1 MKLHYYNVTME
12 WTGNLGQGTKDYR
25 AYSRNHVIRS
35 EGKPEFPGSSDPSFR
50 GDSSRY
56 NPEELLVSSL
66 SSCHMLWYLHLCAV
80 NGIVVTKYIDQ
91 ASGTMEETP
100 NGGGRF
106 NEVILRPKIE
116 ITDNSKLDKAKELHH
131 DANKLCF
138 IANSC
143 NFPILHEP
151 VITVQSSP
159 VAR

>member
-1 MKLHYYNVTME
+1 MKLHHYNVTME

-35 EGKPEFPGSSDPSFR
+35 EGKPAFPGSSDPSFR

-100 NGGGRF
+100 DGGGRF
-106 NEVILRPKIE
+106 REVVLRPEIV
-116 ITDNSKLDKAKELHH
+116 ITDSSKLDKAGELHH

-143 NFPILHEP
+143 NFPIKHEP
-151 VITVQSSP
+151 IFTVQSNS
-159 VAR
+159 